1 MFKIS
6 PLQSPSWRQDE
17 DVLDTWFSSALL
29 PLSGL
34 GWPNPHSRDFGA
46 FFPNA
51 ALETGVDILFFWVA
65 RMVMLGLELSG
76 QLPFR
81 EVVLHGLVCDR
92 GGQKMSKSKGNVV
105 DPLTIIEATG
115 KLQVRGERFVDRGLR
130 NVIERLLQ
138 R

>member
-1 MFKIS
+1 
-6 PLQSPSWRQDE
+6 
-17 DVLDTWFSSALL
+17 
-29 PLSGL
+29 
-34 GWPNPHSRDFGA
+34 
-46 FFPNA
+46 
-51 ALETGVDILFFWVA
+51 
-65 RMVMLGLELSG
+65 MVMLGLELSG